1 MLARNDVFIP
11 FTAEEFLYLNQWGE
25 IALLSVGNLSE
36 RILMSNTTYVS
47 IILLLFPSLSPTTT
61 IIIHSAFDSYRWSL
75 IVLYHA
81 AAASVDEREKSFRLQ
96 R

>member
-1 MLARNDVFIP
+1 MGHGLIVRFLFMSYLSKNVINEP

-47 IILLLFPSLSPTTT
+47 IIAMVFHAFIDTTSGPW
-61 IIIHSAFDSYRWSL
+61 H
-75 IVLYHA
+75 
-81 AAASVDEREKSFRLQ
+81 
-96 R
+96 